1 MTTTSETRPS
11 FIQRLITTL
20 QFYVPPLLV
29 FLALLLILLVV
40 LNPLLDLI
48 DTLIEPLLD
57 PLAQIGISEP
67 VLQTMLV
74 SAILALSIYIT
85 LYGGMF
91 SLANA
96 GFMGIGAYAGAIL
109 TKNFDGS
116 FGAAL
121 LMGMLV
127 AGITS
132 LLVSLPVLRLR
143 NIYLAIATIGF
154 GEIVVVFFNR
164 IDAVLLDLY
173 RNNATLSGAIG
184 DLYEFLNVEVRVTSS
199 GTPTKALIT
208 GGASGLKN
216 IPQHTETA
224 HLILFLIGTA
234 YVMYRL
240 RRSRFG
246 RALDAIRQDEK
257 VAASQ
262 GIHVV
267 YYKNL
272 AFLIG
277 ALIAGAAGVFDAHRD
292 TLIEPKDYGFSTAV
306 DILAYAVLGGTQS
319 WVGPVLG
326 GLTLQGLPELLRE
339 LREYSGVITGLTLLI
354 IIVYLPGGLSSLFS
368 RAFWTAGGRYRL
380 AQRVSV
386 AGVIVILLANVLPY
400 QRTDDVAGRVLGNVF
415 WRQEA
420 EAAPL
425 VMLGLALA
433 LLGAW
438 AWSLRHSEGRFTL
451 PDAARQPLLTGVIG
465 LITLFVFYRSAW
477 YLVVG
482 NLLPLIALFWVLYT
496 PRRAAGGIFAPG
508 LAAIAGNAW
517 WMWGLGGLMGIV
529 EGVLLGYYV
538 QVLGLL
544 ILAMGCLI
552 RYEAEEDQETAHA

>member
-1 MTTTSETRPS
+1 MTTLSETRLTFS
-11 FIQRLITTL
+11 QRLITTL

-29 FLALLLILLVV
+29 FLALLLILLVA
-40 LNPLLDLI
+40 LNPMLDLI
-48 DTLIEPLLD
+48 DALIEPLLD
-57 PLAQIGISEP
+57 PLAQVGISEP

-121 LMGMLV
+121 LVGMLV
-127 AGITS
+127 AGLMS
-132 LLVSLPVLRLR
+132 LLISLPVLRLR

-173 RNNATLSGAIG
+173 RNNATLSGPIG

-240 RRSRFG
+240 RRARFG

-262 GIHVV
+262 GINVV

-400 QRTDDVAGRVLGNVF
+400 QRTESVAGRVLGNAF

-425 VMLGLALA
+425 VLLGLALA

-438 AWSLRHSEGRFTL
+438 AWSLRRSAGRFTV

-465 LITLFVFYRSAW
+465 LITLLVFYRSAW

-482 NLLPLIALFWVLYT
+482 NLLPVAALFWVLNT
-496 PRRAAGGIFAPG
+496 PRRAAGGAFAPALATIASNAG
-508 LAAIAGNAW
+508 L
-517 WMWGLGGLMGIV
+517 MWAVGGLMGIV

-544 ILAMGCLI
+544 ILARGCLI
-552 RYEAEEDQETAHA
+552 RYEAEETPAQ